1 MGAPLPKSNA
11 GTVTQTPP
19 ATTTWTS
26 ESIMRLTPAEFK
38 ANAAAI
44 NAALRTP

>member
-1 MGAPLPKSNA
+1 MPKTNA

-19 ATTTWTS
+19 ATTTWTP
-26 ESIMRLTPAEFK
+26 ESIMRLTPAEYK

-44 NAALRTP
+44 QAAIRTP